1 VDGFRFSVTPE
12 AAYFIA
18 RVVLAH
24 EALQDYVVTVAPHT
38 EAQLLDL
45 VADATTDAVA
55 KAIEKQRAVPLDPI
69 SMKFRWVVGASRR
82 IRFPPND
89 IVVCDGVPCF
99 VPNEMR
105 PILHGR
111 TLTLVDSELRLE
123 PEPPP
128 LTGAGVKS

>member
-1 VDGFRFSVTPE
+1 MDDFRFSVTPE
-12 AAYFIA
+12 AANFSA

-38 EAQLLDL
+38 EAQPLDL

-55 KAIEKQRAVPLDPI
+55 QAIKQLRAVPLDPT
-69 SMKFRWVVGASRR
+69 SMKSRWIVGASRR
-82 IRFPPND
+82 ARFPSND

-99 VPNEMR
+99 VPKEMR

-111 TLTLVDSELRLE
+111 TLALVDNELRLE
-123 PEPPP
+123 PQPPP
-128 LTGAGVKS
+128 PMA